1 MSKPE
6 GVIDL
11 KLSNQVLKMEYR
23 IVAEV
28 DRRIKAMN
36 IGTQTV
42 SQVQATNYEIYGGPH
57 FSMHCVATTQQVEEI
72 NFLKQ
77 NNPYSNTC
85 NPCWKNHHNFSWK
98 DQQGNVQKQGPIQY
112 QNQP

>member
-23 IVAEV
+23 IVVEV
-28 DRRIKAMN
+28 ERRIKAMN

-42 SQVQATNYEIYGGPH
+42 SQVQPVQAINYEICGGPH
-57 FSMHCVATTQQVEEI
+57 FFMHCVTTTQQVEEI
-72 NFLKQ
+72 NFLK
-77 NNPYSNTC
+77 
-85 NPCWKNHHNFSWK
+85 
-98 DQQGNVQKQGPIQY
+98 
-112 QNQP
+112 